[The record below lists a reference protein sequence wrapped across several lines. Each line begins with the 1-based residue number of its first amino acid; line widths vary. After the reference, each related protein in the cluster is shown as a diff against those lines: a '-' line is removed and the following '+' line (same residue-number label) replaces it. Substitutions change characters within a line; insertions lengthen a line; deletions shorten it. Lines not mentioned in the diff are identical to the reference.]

1 MRTNIL
7 FVVACLML
15 CALAGCDNDHH
26 AVPTPDMPQPNK
38 LSLTAPNGQQIAES
52 MEALRASTAADI
64 TEQFGDDCDF
74 TITSIEYAPLKE
86 GYLALIGYR
95 LADGSTSN
103 YALSNNREVLVISP
117 VDEIIYA
124 GPVGPLQ
131 YGEDGELSID
141 FPISASAADSTSWKC
156 KSSGITSP
164 AKAQD

>member
-64 TEQFGDDCDF
+64 AEQFGDDCDF

-103 YALSNNREVLVISP
+103 YALSSNREILVDSP
-117 VDEIIYA
+117 VDATIYPQE
-124 GPVGPLQ
+124 GSILLED
-131 YGEDGELSID
+131 EDGEVRVATTRRE
-141 FPISASAADSTSWKC
+141 ASTDSCLLKRR
-156 KSSGITSP
+156 
-164 AKAQD
+164 

>member
-64 TEQFGDDCDF
+64 AEQFGDDCDF

-103 YALSNNREVLVISP
+103 YALSSNREILVDSP
-117 VDEIIYA
+117 VDATIYPQE
-124 GPVGPLQ
+124 GSILLKD
-131 YGEDGELSID
+131 EDGEVRVATTRRE
-141 FPISASAADSTSWKC
+141 ASTDSCLLKRR
-156 KSSGITSP
+156 
-164 AKAQD
+164 